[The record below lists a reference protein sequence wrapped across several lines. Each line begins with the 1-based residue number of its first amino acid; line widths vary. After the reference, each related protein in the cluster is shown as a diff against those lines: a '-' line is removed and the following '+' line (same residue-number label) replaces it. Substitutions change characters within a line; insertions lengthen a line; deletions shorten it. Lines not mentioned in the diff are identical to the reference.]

1 MGQRA
6 PSPRPGG
13 RLLRLNQTLVRLAA
27 AAVAVGLP
35 IAVIPGAPGAATGRV
50 LYVNQHNHAC
60 SNWGSGARSGRFA
73 ASDRRQ
79 PCAGPGQT
87 VRVAAGSYAENV
99 RVSRS
104 GTSRAPVVF
113 TAAPRAKVIVHGR
126 TSGFT
131 ITGKNWVR
139 ITGFRV
145 TQTASYGIAVTNSSH
160 VTLTN
165 NQVSYS
171 GQPLPNLASYGI
183 RLGHVTNSLVRKN
196 TVHHNTNAGIALV
209 DNSSGNT
216 IKANESF
223 ANAQG
228 FQRAASGIRLFAAPR
243 NIIAGNFVHDNEDSG
258 IDSDSGG
265 ERHPGQQHR
274 LPQRRPWHRRLQSPR
289 DADHRQ
295 HRLQEHD
302 FRYQRGGELDQRDD
316 RKQHQRRQRHQQPE
330 VPRQHLGRCQLD
342 ARNDDGFDLVYL
354 STPDKLVVWGSS
366 SYLSLAAFRS
376 ATGREV
382 HGIQADPKWIDA
394 PNGNFHLRAGSPAI
408 DAANSAVSGQPRRD
422 MKRRARFDDP
432 AIPNTGTGPRTFD
445 DRGSFE
451 FRPSVHS

>member
-1 MGQRA
+1 
-6 PSPRPGG
+6 
-13 RLLRLNQTLVRLAA
+13 
-27 AAVAVGLP
+27 
-35 IAVIPGAPGAATGRV
+35 
-50 LYVNQHNHAC
+50 
-60 SNWGSGARSGRFA
+60 
-73 ASDRRQ
+73 
-79 PCAGPGQT
+79 
-87 VRVAAGSYAENV
+87 
-99 RVSRS
+99 
-104 GTSRAPVVF
+104 
-113 TAAPRAKVIVHGR
+113 VIVHGR

-139 ITGFRV
+139 ITGFTI
-145 TQTASYGIAVTNSSH
+145 TQTASYGIAVSNSSH

-183 RLGHVTNSLVRKN
+183 RLGHVRNSLVRKN

-209 DNSSGNT
+209 DGSSGNT

-243 NIIAGNFVHDNEDSG
+243 NIIAGNSVHDNEDSG
-258 IDSDSGG
+258 IDSDSGANDTLVNNIVYRNG
-265 ERHPGQQHR
+265 DHGIDDSKAPGTR
-274 LPQRRPWHRRLQSPR
+274 IIANTVYKNTTSGINVEGNSIGATIANNISVDNGINSPR
-289 DADHRQ
+289 SHGNILVDASSTPGTTMD
-295 HRLQEHD
+295 
-302 FRYQRGGELDQRDD
+302 
-316 RKQHQRRQRHQQPE
+316 
-330 VPRQHLGRCQLD
+330 
-342 ARNDDGFDLVYL
+342 FDLVYL
-354 STPDKLVVWGSS
+354 STPDKLLVWGSS
-366 SYLSLAAFRS
+366 SYMSLAAFRS

-394 PNGNFHLRAGSPAI
+394 PVGNFHLRAGSPAI

-422 MKRRARFDDP
+422 VKRRARFDDP
-432 AIPNTGTGPRTFD
+432 AIPNTGAGPRTFD

>member
-1 MGQRA
+1 
-6 PSPRPGG
+6 
-13 RLLRLNQTLVRLAA
+13 LRLNQILVRLAA

-60 SNWGSGARSGRFA
+60 SNWGSGSAQRPFCSIGPA
-73 ASDRRQ
+73 AAI
-79 PCAGPGQT
+79 AGPGQT

-139 ITGFRV
+139 ITGFTI
-145 TQTASYGIAVTNSSH
+145 TQTASYGIAVSNSSH

-183 RLGHVTNSLVRKN
+183 RLGHVRNSLVRKN

-209 DNSSGNT
+209 DGSSGNT

-243 NIIAGNFVHDNEDSG
+243 NIIAGNSVHDNEDSG
-258 IDSDSGG
+258 IDSDSGANDTLVNNIVYRNG
-265 ERHPGQQHR
+265 DHGIDDSKAPGTR
-274 LPQRRPWHRRLQSPR
+274 IIANTVYKNTTSGINVEGNSIGATIANNISVDNGINSPR
-289 DADHRQ
+289 SHGNILVDASSTPGTTMD
-295 HRLQEHD
+295 
-302 FRYQRGGELDQRDD
+302 
-316 RKQHQRRQRHQQPE
+316 
-330 VPRQHLGRCQLD
+330 
-342 ARNDDGFDLVYL
+342 FDLVYL
-354 STPDKLVVWGSS
+354 STPDKLLVWGSS
-366 SYLSLAAFRS
+366 SYMSLAAFRS

-394 PNGNFHLRAGSPAI
+394 PVGNFHLRAGSPAI

-422 MKRRARFDDP
+422 VKRRARFDDP
-432 AIPNTGTGPRTFD
+432 AIPNTGAGPRTFD